1 MTNPITKKA
10 KIAKTS
16 SRKLA
21 SLSTEIKNRAL
32 VSIVEE
38 IEKNTDKIIAQNKI
52 DIKKT
57 TGKNLSSALID
68 RLMLNEKR
76 IKEMAK
82 SVLDIAELPDPVGEI
97 ISEWNSPSGFL
108 IKKIRVPLGVIA
120 IIYESRPNVTVD
132 STALCLKS
140 GNAVILRGGSESI
153 NSNRILVE
161 IISGALKSIK
171 GMPEGVVQF
180 IDTPDRLSIYEIIK
194 LDNFIDLVIPRGGE
208 KMIRQIREK
217 SVVPV
222 LSHGKGLC
230 HTYIDK
236 SADIDMA
243 IKIAFNAKVQR
254 PGVCNAM
261 ETLLVHK
268 DIADK
273 ILPALAEDYKK
284 ANVELR
290 GCPKTL
296 KILTD
301 IKKAKKEDWSTEYL
315 DLILSVKIVDSIDRA
330 IEHINE
336 YGSGHTDSIITEDK
350 KSAEKFLT
358 EVDSSAVF
366 HNASTRLHDGGVFGL
381 GSEIG
386 ISTQKLHARGTMG
399 LKELTTT
406 KYVVYGT
413 GEIRI

>member
-38 IEKNTDKIIAQNKI
+38 IEKNTDKIISQNKI

-97 ISEWNSPSGFL
+97 ISERNSPSGFL
-108 IKKIRVPLGVIA
+108 IKKTRVPLGVIA

>member
-16 SRKLA
+16 SRKLV

-38 IEKNTDKIIAQNKI
+38 IEKNTDKIISQNKI

-108 IKKIRVPLGVIA
+108 IKKTRVPLGVIA

-330 IEHINE
+330 IEYINE

>member
-38 IEKNTDKIIAQNKI
+38 IEKNTDKIISQNKI
-52 DIKKT
+52 AIKKT

-108 IKKIRVPLGVIA
+108 IKKTRVPLGVIA

-315 DLILSVKIVDSIDRA
+315 DLILLVKIVDSIDRA

>member
-1 MTNPITKKA
+1 
-10 KIAKTS
+10 
-16 SRKLA
+16 
-21 SLSTEIKNRAL
+21 
-32 VSIVEE
+32 
-38 IEKNTDKIIAQNKI
+38 
-52 DIKKT
+52 
-57 TGKNLSSALID
+57 
-68 RLMLNEKR
+68 
-76 IKEMAK
+76 
-82 SVLDIAELPDPVGEI
+82 
-97 ISEWNSPSGFL
+97 
-108 IKKIRVPLGVIA
+108 
-120 IIYESRPNVTVD
+120 
-132 STALCLKS
+132 
-140 GNAVILRGGSESI
+140 
-153 NSNRILVE
+153 
-161 IISGALKSIK
+161 
-171 GMPEGVVQF
+171 
-180 IDTPDRLSIYEIIK
+180 
-194 LDNFIDLVIPRGGE
+194 
-208 KMIRQIREK
+208 MIRQIREK

-230 HTYIDK
+230 HTYIDR
-236 SADIDMA
+236 SSDIDMA

>member
-108 IKKIRVPLGVIA
+108 IKKTRVPLGVIA

>member
-38 IEKNTDKIIAQNKI
+38 IEKNTDKIISQNKI

-68 RLMLNEKR
+68 RLTLNEKR

-108 IKKIRVPLGVIA
+108 IKKTRVPLGVIA

>member
-38 IEKNTDKIIAQNKI
+38 IEKNTDKIISQNKI

>member
-38 IEKNTDKIIAQNKI
+38 IEKNTDKIISQNKI

-108 IKKIRVPLGVIA
+108 IKKTRVPLGVIA

-153 NSNRILVE
+153 NSNRVLVE

>member
-38 IEKNTDKIIAQNKI
+38 IEKNTDKIISQNKI

-108 IKKIRVPLGVIA
+108 IKKTRVPLGVIA